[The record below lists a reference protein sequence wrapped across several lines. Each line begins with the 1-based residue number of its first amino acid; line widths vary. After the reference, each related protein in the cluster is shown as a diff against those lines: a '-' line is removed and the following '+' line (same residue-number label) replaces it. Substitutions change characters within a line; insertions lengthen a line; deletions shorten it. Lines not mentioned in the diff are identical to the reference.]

1 MKKILFSVQSYH
13 YMKSNML
20 KMYGHDLED
29 GLIEI
34 KSFPDGEQYHRLLSN
49 VEGKHCIIIGGT
61 IDDLSTL
68 ELFDIAIACEQYG
81 AEKLSLVIPFFGYS
95 TMERA
100 VKPGEIVKAKSR
112 ALLFSSI
119 PDTSEQN
126 EILLFDLHTE
136 GLPYYF
142 ESNCRAK
149 HIYCKEIVKEI
160 ALEIGGSNFVM
171 ASTDAGRAK
180 WVESLANDIGV
191 GAAFVFKKRIP
202 GDETQL
208 TGISAEVQDKTV
220 IIYDDM
226 IRTGGSLLKAAEAY
240 KKSGASKIYVI
251 TTHGLFINDA
261 LNKLKQSGLISRVYA
276 TNTHPNAVAIKD
288 EFLEV
293 RNIEKLIFGNLK

>member
-34 KSFPDGEQYHRLLSN
+34 KSFPDGEQYHRILSN

-68 ELFDIAIACEQYG
+68 ELFDIAFACEQYG

-191 GAAFVFKKRIP
+191 GAAFVFKKRIS

-240 KKSGASKIYVI
+240 KKCGASKIYVI
-251 TTHGLFINDA
+251 TTHGLFINHA
-261 LNKLKQSGLISRVYA
+261 LEKLKQSGLILKVYA
-276 TNTHPNAVAIKD
+276 TNTHPNAVAVKD

>member
-34 KSFPDGEQYHRLLSN
+34 KSFPDGEQYHRILSN

-68 ELFDIAIACEQYG
+68 ELFDIAFACEQYG

-191 GAAFVFKKRIP
+191 GAAFVFKKRIS

-240 KKSGASKIYVI
+240 KKCGASKIYVI
-251 TTHGLFINDA
+251 TTHGLFINHA
-261 LNKLKQSGLISRVYA
+261 LEKLKQSGLILKVYS
-276 TNTHPNAVAIKD
+276 TNTHPNAVAVKD